1 MARRPAKVRHRPS
14 TIDQLDK
21 EVRELIGQLR
31 IDHGWTIDQIRQR
44 LVDMGQSVSR
54 SALGRHVRTLED
66 VAGEMREAQ
75 AMATA
80 LAREVGDADQSRMLD
95 VNVQLLQSNM
105 FKLMLAANEEDGE
118 GVQLGAKDAKAFAD
132 ALRSIA
138 LIALALLIG
147 CSRTTGTLGEEQE
160 MDLIERAEKRA
171 ADRATKQAAE
181 KATSAARAKGLSKDT
196 VDAIRIAVLGGDA

>member
-1 MARRPAKVRHRPS
+1 MARRPAKARHRPS

-21 EVRELIGQLR
+21 DVRELIGQLR

-44 LVDMGQSVSR
+44 LVAMGQTVSR

-95 VNVQLLQSNM
+95 VNAQLLQANM
-105 FKLMLAANEEDGE
+105 FKLMLAAREEDGE
-118 GVQLGAKDAKAFAD
+118 GVQLTAKDAKAFAD

-138 LIALALLIG
+138 LTRKTDL
-147 CSRTTGTLGEEQE
+147 
-160 MDLIERAEKRA
+160 DLIERAEKRA
-171 ADRATKQAAE
+171 ADRAKAEAADN
-181 KATSAARAKGLSKDT
+181 ATRAARAKGLSKET
-196 VDAIRIAVLGGDA
+196 VESIRFAVLGSDA

>member
-1 MARRPAKVRHRPS
+1 MARRPARPTRHRPS
-14 TIDQLDK
+14 SIDKLDF
-21 EVRELIGQLR
+21 EVRELIGKLR
-31 IDHGWTIDQIRQR
+31 MDHGWTIDEIRQR
-44 LVDMGQSVSR
+44 LLDMGQSVSR

-66 VAGEMREAQ
+66 ISAEMREAQ

-95 VNVQLLQSNM
+95 VNAQLLQANM

-138 LIALALLIG
+138 LT
-147 CSRTTGTLGEEQE
+147 RKT
-160 MDLIERAEKRA
+160 DLDLVERAEARAVARDRA
-171 ADRATKQAAE
+171 AQRKKLDDAGRSGRLDVAALE
-181 KATSAARAKGLSKDT
+181 EAK
-196 VDAIRIAVLGGDA
+196 RILGYD

>member
-1 MARRPAKVRHRPS
+1 MARPIRPRKSRHTPS
-14 TIDQLDK
+14 TIDKLDQ

-31 IDHGWTIDQIRQR
+31 MDHGWTIDEILQR
-44 LVDMGQSVSR
+44 LKDMGQSVSR
-54 SALGRHVRTLED
+54 SALGRHVRTLQD
-66 VAGEMREAQ
+66 VAAEMRESQ

-138 LIALALLIG
+138 LT
-147 CSRTTGTLGEEQE
+147 RKT
-160 MDLIERAEKRA
+160 DLDLVERAEKRA
-171 ADRATKQAAE
+171 ADKAKLEAAD
-181 KATSAARAKGLSKDT
+181 KATTAARSKGLSKDT
-196 VDAIRIAVLGGDA
+196 VDAIRRAVLGSD

>member
-1 MARRPAKVRHRPS
+1 MARRPTRAKTARHTPS
-14 TIDQLDK
+14 SIDKLDP
-21 EVRELIGQLR
+21 EVRELIATLR
-31 IDHGWTIDQIRQR
+31 MDHGWTIDEILQR
-44 LVDMGQSVSR
+44 LKDMGQRVTR
-54 SALGRHVRTLED
+54 SPLGRHVRTLQD

-105 FKLMLAANEEDGE
+105 FKLMLAANEEGGE

-138 LIALALLIG
+138 LTRKTDL
-147 CSRTTGTLGEEQE
+147 
-160 MDLIERAEKRA
+160 DLIERAEKRA
-171 ADRATKQAAE
+171 ADKAKAEAAE
-181 KATSAARAKGLSKDT
+181 SATRAARAKGLSKET
-196 VDAIRIAVLGGDA
+196 VESIRFAVLGSGE

>member
-1 MARRPAKVRHRPS
+1 MARRPARPTRHRPS
-14 TIDQLDK
+14 SIDKLDA

-31 IDHGWTIDQIRQR
+31 MDHGWTIDQIRQR
-44 LVDMGQSVSR
+44 LLDMGQTVSR

-66 VAGEMREAQ
+66 IAAEMREAQ

-95 VNVQLLQSNM
+95 VNAQLLQANM

-118 GVQLGAKDAKAFAD
+118 GVQLSAKDAKAFAD

-138 LIALALLIG
+138 LTRKTDLE
-147 CSRTTGTLGEEQE
+147 TL
-160 MDLIERAEKRA
+160 
-171 ADRATKQAAE
+171 E
-181 KATSAARAKGLSKDT
+181 KAEARGAAKERQAMLKKLDAAGRKGVLDPDALIRAK
-196 VDAIRIAVLGGDA
+196 RHLGFD

>member
-1 MARRPAKVRHRPS
+1 MARRPARAKPARHTPS
-14 TIDQLDK
+14 SIDKLDQ
-21 EVRELIGQLR
+21 EVRELIGKLR
-31 IDHGWTIDQIRQR
+31 MDHGWTINEILQR
-44 LVDMGQSVSR
+44 LKDMGQSVSR
-54 SALGRHVRTLED
+54 SALGRHVRTLQD

-75 AMATA
+75 AMAAA

-138 LIALALLIG
+138 LTRKTDL
-147 CSRTTGTLGEEQE
+147 
-160 MDLIERAEKRA
+160 DLIERAEKRA
-171 ADRATKQAAE
+171 AERAKIEAAE
-181 KATSAARAKGLSKDT
+181 SATRAARAKGLSKET
-196 VDAIRIAVLGGDA
+196 VESIRFAVLGSGE